1 MVIMHQQIQAQIEF
15 PENIEHAD
23 ADLALVDYHQ
33 LRGTHWYAVDVASR
47 DAIPIDKRSLG
58 MLVTVGNGPSNITYR
73 YDGVNVQEANWV
85 NIVNWTNLGAGAWDR
100 DSNFVYL
107 NDSNYIQDA
116 PADGNQYAR
125 QDGEWAQ
132 VTTGG
137 QEYPVSDVTW
147 SVSDNVDATK
157 IMQFDAS
164 NITTGTTRTLTIP
177 DQNDTLVVRSDLDAY
192 STQSAL
198 KDTASAI
205 RADFPTVSDSATYS
219 DTSGVTRSVIKN
231 AITTNTSF
239 QIGIGLDF
247 ENVNLA
253 IDSLLIL
260 DVNGDVTLNITEN
273 DTLTLEYLN
282 RIKLIT
288 GTGTIIFSAIDSVQT
303 LQAVT
308 LNSALVD
315 DPFTYNV
322 SETWTP
328 NEYKYDFYN
337 QGAAWIPIT
346 GNGVSTLSIC
356 DENRTSGNIVRM
368 GKSIHL
374 DLGGNSFNS
383 VNSNVSIEFEYL
395 NITSSNDGNEGL
407 TFSSG
412 ETFVFRRCYVDFN
425 GFITAENR
433 VDWFNSV
440 VVAESFNY
448 YEPGTSTVFFSFFD
462 IDEGIQV
469 DFGGIFKASDNV
481 IESGAT
487 KEAIILNNG
496 SLQTAT
502 SARKLKVQNSQGLL
516 DINAGANYV
525 NIGSGLILSNTDYVF
540 EINTIQDANVKIPEG
555 IFIGEANIATKKN
568 DAGVTYN
575 ASIDNNF
582 FVYAEDFEPI
592 VNEITNLTVEDT
604 LFFGDDTYQVS
615 AGITKSDVIDTVS
628 THTFASLNTDSL
640 VNNNSSGMFFGTP
653 DDEFTFG
660 DGVSNVDFIIPN
672 NTLRFSLGGDIRF
685 SLSSFYIRGLESDGI
700 SSVWQLNNSNTGN
713 ISAPTI
719 NPNANNTDV
728 GFNAATDDD
737 SLYVIAGGTTYIFSP
752 DSAWNSNTGVRLDA
766 IGGGGGGGITLNDV
780 QQNNFD
786 SLRASYGKF
795 DSIQVSDAV
804 ELITDTTNNTFNDTI
819 DFSLFTTNYP
829 PYQITSDDTI
839 RIKDDGGLGGYGAE
853 ITFYGDG
860 ISNPVFSEFTPAPGT
875 LNYDS
880 TLDVANVTT
889 FYKVIGT
896 PSRYYYNIW
905 DQYDADFTAP
915 VLLTN
920 TVENSTPTQI
930 FLTYNETL
938 DNTSIPDSSD
948 FSISPDTVVSVAI
961 ANDRVTLTSTKTYTS
976 SDTIVINYTPGT
988 NPIRDESANNALAL
1002 VNDTSTN
1009 NVDGFDPLSLNIDYY
1024 DATNRVGDGA
1034 TFYDTQ
1040 SEFDSVFQG
1049 DINSWDIYFAVTFA
1063 DGQPAALECPFGVF
1077 NSSTSNGRVVFYLNT
1092 SGNVQIQIRD
1102 ASLNVNTSSPV
1113 YSNGATS
1120 KLVWNIRN
1128 NAGTLELWTYDGA
1141 TATQRTLS
1149 NTNISAFTGVTN
1161 TINGYIL
1168 ARNNNG
1174 TADTYMDGTIYNF
1187 FARSEYNSGLV
1198 TGQNRTDLFDYL
1210 YNE

>member
-628 THTFASLNTDSL
+628 THQFPKLL
-640 VNNNSSGMFFGTP
+640 V
-653 DDEFTFG
+653 D
-660 DGVSNVDFIIPN
+660 
-672 NTLRFSLGGDIRF
+672 TLRSDIVF
-685 SLSSFYIRGLESDGI
+685 IEAG
-700 SSVWQLNNSNTGN
+700 
-713 ISAPTI
+713 ATI
-719 NPNANNTDV
+719 YAFT
-728 GFNAATDDD
+728 A
-737 SLYVIAGGTTYIFSP
+737 
-752 DSAWNSNTGVRLDA
+752 DSAWNVNTGVRLDA
-766 IGGGGGGGITLNDV
+766 IGGGGGGDITLNDV

-786 SLRASYGKF
+786 SLTAALGKF

-860 ISNPVFSEFTPAPGT
+860 SSNPVFSEFTPAPGT

-1009 NVDGFDPLSLNIDYY
+1009 NVGGFDPLSLNPDYY

-1049 DINSWDIYFAVTFA
+1049 DTNSWDIYFAVTFA
-1063 DGQPAALECPFGVF
+1063 DGQPAALECAFGIQ
-1077 NSSTSNGRVVFYLNT
+1077 NLSTSNGRVNFYLNT
-1092 SGNVQIQIRD
+1092 SGNIQIQIRD

-1113 YSNGATS
+1113 YSNGSTS